1 MEGTLQYEPQT
12 LAWNLTTLVS
22 TREHCCVTAVGQR
35 AFGGRGINF
44 SDSSVGLPQFIQTGF
59 FHKQGYLHLSPP
71 SLAALLSQPR
81 PPLPSGCEVAVARLP
96 SRALSQ

>member
-1 MEGTLQYEPQT
+1 MEGTLQYEPRT

-22 TREHCCVTAVGQR
+22 TGEHCRVTAVGLR

-44 SDSSVGLPQFIQTGF
+44 SDSSVGQTGF
-59 FHKQGYLHLSPP
+59 FHLHLSPP
-71 SLAALLSQPR
+71 SLAAPPSQPR
-81 PPLPSGCEVAVARLP
+81 PPLPSGCEAAAVPLP